1 MKELVRKRLVFH
13 GLVQG
18 AGFRWR
24 TRQAAL
30 LYGCT
35 GWCRNDDEG
44 TVTMEIQGTEAQ
56 ISQVLKS
63 IEAGRYIWIER
74 MDETP
79 LYPEPGERG
88 FETEW

>member
-1 MKELVRKRLVFH
+1 MTIRKHIIFSGH
-13 GLVQG
+13 VQG
-18 AGFRWR
+18 VGFRYR
-24 TRQAAL
+24 AKKAAD
-30 LYGCT
+30 LYRCT
-35 GWCRNDDEG
+35 GWVRNDWNG

-63 IEAGRYIWIER
+63 IEAGKYIWIER

-88 FETEW
+88 FGMDW